1 MRTEGKASL
10 EVDAGL
16 TRFDDLLDH
25 HEVLVKVLFKLLL
38 EESGL
43 VYC

>member
-10 EVDAGL
+10 VDTGL